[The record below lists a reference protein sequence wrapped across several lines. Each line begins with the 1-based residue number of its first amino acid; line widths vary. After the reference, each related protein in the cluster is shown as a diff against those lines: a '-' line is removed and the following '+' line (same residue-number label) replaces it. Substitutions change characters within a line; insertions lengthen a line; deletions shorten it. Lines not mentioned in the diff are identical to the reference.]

1 MISYQDPPPRS
12 VGFLHSGTH
21 LMPSVDSE
29 IPKDEWFNGRLPARS
44 SAGAPETSPAFS
56 AAPPCLASNMFVFY
70 PWRLQIYSRYWTGW
84 VAWSEVFRTSRI
96 FSRLI
101 WLRVPPTMESGPV
114 GSRDQEAVGIVMV
127 ERVLTL
133 DLPWHRYF
141 FGKFPTL
148 NSFAVA
154 LKHHLRYNSR
164 PNHLL

>member
-1 MISYQDPPPRS
+1 MNDSMVGFQPEVAPERLKPPR
-12 VGFLHSGTH
+12 HSQPH
-21 LMPSVDSE
+21 PRF
-29 IPKDEWFNGRLPARS
+29 WLPICLSFTLGDCRYTVAIGP
-44 SAGAPETSPAFS
+44 AGP
-56 AAPPCLASNMFVFY
+56 LG
-70 PWRLQIYSRYWTGW
+70 L
-84 VAWSEVFRTSRI
+84 VFRTSRI

-101 WLRVPPTMESGPV
+101 WLRVPPPDYGVRTG